1 VIVEKTQ
8 GMDCPGVAQFLLIH
22 CYKQTTWEYSRV
34 GFILNRVE
42 FSIILVKYFTR
53 RKEDSKSSGKNVI
66 VLRAIKHESIRG

>member
-1 VIVEKTQ
+1 
-8 GMDCPGVAQFLLIH
+8 
-22 CYKQTTWEYSRV
+22 
-34 GFILNRVE
+34 LNRVE